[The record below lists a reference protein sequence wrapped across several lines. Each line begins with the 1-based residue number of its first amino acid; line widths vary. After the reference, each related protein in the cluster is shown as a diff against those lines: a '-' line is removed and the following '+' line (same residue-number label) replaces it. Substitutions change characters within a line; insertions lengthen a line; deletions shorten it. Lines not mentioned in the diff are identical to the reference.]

1 MMAHV
6 TIIGTVTAK
15 PEKRDELYG
24 LLAAQVAPTRAEP
37 GCINYDFHIDA
48 SDPYCFVF
56 YENWQSLNDLDA
68 HLAMP
73 HLAPLFSQLGRLL
86 AKPVDIRHLTML
98 SDMAA

>member
-15 PEKRDELYG
+15 PETRDELYG

-48 SDPYCFVF
+48 SDP
-56 YENWQSLNDLDA
+56 
-68 HLAMP
+68 
-73 HLAPLFSQLGRLL
+73 
-86 AKPVDIRHLTML
+86 
-98 SDMAA
+98 